1 MSYPAEARGIRAG
14 AGRGLD
20 FGSGSVA
27 ALPGDGGR
35 RPFGATKGRRA
46 GVHSGEY
53 LVYQYE
59 EPKSVVLRLAGSLE
73 VSFTEAEWEILRE
86 ETGARAA
93 RILNSMIPEG
103 EEFRYRAQ

>member
-1 MSYPAEARGIRAG
+1 MTG
-14 AGRGLD
+14 AVPWRLYQVTGVVGL
-20 FGSGSVA
+20 SE
-27 ALPGDGGR
+27 PQKGGGLVFI
-35 RPFGATKGRRA
+35 PESTW
-46 GVHSGEY
+46 GE
-53 LVYQYE
+53 VYQYE